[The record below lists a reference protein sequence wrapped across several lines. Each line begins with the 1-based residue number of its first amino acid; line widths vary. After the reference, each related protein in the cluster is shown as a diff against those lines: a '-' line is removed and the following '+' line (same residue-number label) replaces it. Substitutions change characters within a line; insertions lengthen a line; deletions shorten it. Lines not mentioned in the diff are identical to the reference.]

1 MELIKIKNASQNL
14 YEELVLEKD
23 RLKKMAVIYRME
35 YYRVFGEKIIQNFQ
49 QKIRCIELKKK
60 IAYCQAMMNSGK
72 EIHEHELRSFI
83 QRQMK
88 DYYSSL
94 ENIINYT
101 TSIQST
107 IDIPEIEL
115 RKIKKLYREMA
126 KMLHPDLHPEL
137 QSDPK
142 IAELWTKIVTA
153 YECNDLEEL
162 EELSFMV
169 RRYLNEHEQIEIE
182 DIEDKIEKLQ
192 DEIHTIKN
200 TDPYQF
206 KYLLEDPLMVEDK
219 FKDLEREFKEYV
231 DYEAELLIIYQRFD
245 VKGVLN

>member
-1 MELIKIKNASQNL
+1 
-14 YEELVLEKD
+14 
-23 RLKKMAVIYRME
+23 
-35 YYRVFGEKIIQNFQ
+35 
-49 QKIRCIELKKK
+49 
-60 IAYCQAMMNSGK
+60 
-72 EIHEHELRSFI
+72 
-83 QRQMK
+83 
-88 DYYSSL
+88 
-94 ENIINYT
+94 
-101 TSIQST
+101 
-107 IDIPEIEL
+107 
-115 RKIKKLYREMA
+115 
-126 KMLHPDLHPEL
+126 
-137 QSDPK
+137 
-142 IAELWTKIVTA
+142 
-153 YECNDLEEL
+153 
-162 EELSFMV
+162 MV